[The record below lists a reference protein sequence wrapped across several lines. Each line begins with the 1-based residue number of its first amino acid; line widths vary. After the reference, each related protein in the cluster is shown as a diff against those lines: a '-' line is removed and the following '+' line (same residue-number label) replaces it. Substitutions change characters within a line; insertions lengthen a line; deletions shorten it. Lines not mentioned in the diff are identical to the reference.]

1 MAPRVMIVRMDADAM
16 TPPAHPL
23 FEQRWP
29 DGEFRFFQLGHVVDD
44 VYAAAARW
52 VRAFGIGPFHVLP
65 VVGQQADYGG
75 EVRTVQIQVA
85 VAQAGPV
92 QIELIQ
98 QHCDTPSI
106 FAEWSRGG
114 TSAFH
119 QMATLTNDYDGKVT
133 HFKAL
138 GYSIAAESLGGG
150 FRVAYIDTAAE
161 FGFYTEV
168 VDAPSTFLD
177 QVRSISDT
185 CADWDG
191 RDPVR
196 IMTRGGYRVPEGSS
210 GR

>member
-1 MAPRVMIVRMDADAM
+1 MIVAMDADAM
-16 TPPAHPL
+16 PPHPL
-23 FEQRWP
+23 FEQPWP
-29 DGEFRFFQLGHVVDD
+29 EGEFRFFQLGHVVDD
-44 VYAAAARW
+44 VITAAARW
-52 VRAFGIGPFHVLP
+52 VRTFGIGPFHVLP
-65 VVGQQADYGG
+65 VVDQQADYGG
-75 EVRTVQIQVA
+75 EIRMVQIQVA

-106 FAEWSRGG
+106 FTQWSRGG

-119 QMATLTNDYDGKVT
+119 QIATLTSDYDGKT
-133 HFKAL
+133 AHFKAL
-138 GYSIAAESLGGG
+138 GYSIAAESVGGG

-168 VDAPSTFLD
+168 VEAPPGFVD

-196 IMTRGGYRVPEGSS
+196 IVTRGGYRVPEGAS
-210 GR
+210 GQ

>member
-1 MAPRVMIVRMDADAM
+1 MIVGMSADAM
-16 TPPAHPL
+16 VPPAHPL
-23 FEQRWP
+23 FEQPWP

-44 VYAAAARW
+44 VFAAAARW
-52 VRAFGIGPFHVLP
+52 VRTFGIGPFHVLP
-65 VVGQQADYGG
+65 VVEQQAAYGG
-75 EVRTVQIQVA
+75 EVRAVQVQVA

-106 FAEWSRGG
+106 FREWSRGG

-119 QMATLTNDYDGKVT
+119 QIATLTSDYDGKVA
-133 HFKAL
+133 HFQAL
-138 GYSIAAESLGGG
+138 GYQIAAESLGGG

-168 VDAPSTFLD
+168 VDPPSGFVAK
-177 QVRSISDT
+177 VRDISDT
-185 CADWDG
+185 CAGWDG

-196 IMTRGGYRVPEGSS
+196 ILTRGGYRLPGES
-210 GR
+210 RR

>member
-1 MAPRVMIVRMDADAM
+1 MIVGMNADAVM
-16 TPPAHPL
+16 PPAHPL
-23 FEQRWP
+23 FEQPWP

-44 VYAAAARW
+44 VFAAAARW
-52 VRAFGIGPFHVLP
+52 ARTFGVGPFHVLP
-65 VVGQQADYGG
+65 VVGQRSDYGG
-75 EVRTVQIQVA
+75 EIRTVQIQVA

-106 FAEWSRGG
+106 FSEWSRGG

-119 QMATLTNDYDGKVT
+119 QIATLTSDYDGKVA
-133 HFKAL
+133 HFQAL
-138 GYSIAAESLGGG
+138 GYQIAAEGVGGG

-168 VDAPSTFLD
+168 VDAPPSFVD
-177 QVRSISDT
+177 QVHDISDT
-185 CADWDG
+185 CAGWDG
-191 RDPVR
+191 RDPIR
-196 IMTRGGYRVPEGSS
+196 IMTRGGYRVPEDSN